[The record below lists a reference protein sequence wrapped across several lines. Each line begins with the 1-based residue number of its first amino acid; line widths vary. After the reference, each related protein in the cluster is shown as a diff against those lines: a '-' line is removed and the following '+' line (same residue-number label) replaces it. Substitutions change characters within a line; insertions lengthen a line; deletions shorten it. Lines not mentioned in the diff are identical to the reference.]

1 MGRAISKIKHPFR
14 DFNLE
19 SRVHKLIGQTNKR
32 PSPRYEKDEQD
43 VERIKEE
50 FPEDFKAS
58 LKKDTVL
65 DSHLKN
71 VYVTSHD
78 ISIEKSTNAN
88 PNRPLPQDKSH
99 PGEFAFGYKEPKPDN
114 IPPGKTT
121 LRNVLQ
127 FISNHQGEPLKYT
140 AKSIATEH
148 NLDEE
153 LVKQI
158 LKYYRVFEI
167 YVPAEKTNTKATFA
181 GPSKVK
187 IQIIKQEKKA
197 LPIPQVEKDKD
208 GT

>member
-19 SRVHKLIGQTNKR
+19 SRTHKLIGQTNKR
-32 PSPRYEKDEQD
+32 PSPRYEKDDKD
-43 VERIKEE
+43 VERIKKE
-50 FPEDFKAS
+50 FPEVFEAS
-58 LKKDTVL
+58 LKKDIVL
-65 DSHLKN
+65 ESHLKD
-71 VYVTSHD
+71 VYVTSYD
-78 ISIEKSTNAN
+78 APIEKLTNKN
-88 PNRPLPQDKSH
+88 PNRPLPQDKSQ
-99 PGEFAFGYKEPKPDN
+99 PEEFVFGHKEPESTN

-127 FISNHQGEPLKYT
+127 FMSNHQSEPLKYT
-140 AKSIATEH
+140 AKSIAMQH

-167 YVPAEKTNTKATFA
+167 YLPVEKTNTKATFA

-187 IQIIKQEKKA
+187 IELIQEKQKA
-197 LPIPQVEKDKD
+197 LPILQTKKDKD
-208 GT
+208 ET